1 MGKIRNYLHEVWT
14 DYMEFCGEVYTRDN
28 YRMF

>member
-1 MGKIRNYLHEVWT
+1 MNKIANYLHEVWN
-14 DYMEFCGEVYTRDN
+14 DYMEFCGEVYARNN